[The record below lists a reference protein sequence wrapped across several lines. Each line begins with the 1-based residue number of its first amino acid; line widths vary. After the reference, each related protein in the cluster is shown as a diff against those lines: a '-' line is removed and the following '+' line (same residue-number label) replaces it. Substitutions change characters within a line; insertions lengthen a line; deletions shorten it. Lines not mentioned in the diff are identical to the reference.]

1 MPDAAPGMAL
11 QTLLRNAKTS
21 ALREVIGPSIADTLQ
36 ALDPGLGSGTRFGE
50 LAADLVEPSEALR
63 DPEMRDRIIRMLPLR
78 KARELGG
85 HLGAKDGRTL
95 YDDLCT
101 AAKNPAAL
109 SVLHSFFGVVRDV
122 RAPAASLPDTM
133 KASAGY
139 ALFDHQRTAAERVV
153 RALVDAPR
161 KVILHMPTGAGKTR
175 TAMHVV
181 AEHLRQREPT
191 VVCWLAQNA
200 ELLEQAADEFE
211 SAWRFLGNRATGL
224 VRFWGQRRP
233 DVLDIRDGVIV
244 AGLAKMS
251 ALDNRD
257 PATLLRLADRV
268 SLTIIDEAHQAI
280 APTYAAVLTALYS
293 KRPQNALLGLTATPG
308 RSWSDIG
315 EDRRLSEYFDG
326 RKVTLEAEGYDDP
339 VTFLIDRKYL
349 ARPIFRTLDSGA
361 GLKLGENDVNALS
374 TAIDVPERIL
384 ESLGTDIQRNLK
396 ILSGVEDLMTRHR
409 RVIVFAPSV
418 GNARMLAAILSMRGH
433 EAFIVTGQSGSAERE
448 RVVRRFKSRENR
460 AMVVVNYGVLTTG
473 FDAPATSAAVIARPT
488 RSLVLYSQMVGR
500 ATRGTL
506 AGGNDEAE
514 IVTVADPHLPG
525 FGSVADAFRNWED
538 VWDEPDESS

>member
-1 MPDAAPGMAL
+1 MTETTDTSSTAPGIAL
-11 QTLLRNAKTS
+11 QALLRNAKTS
-21 ALREVIGPSIADTLQ
+21 ALREVIGPSIVDTLRG
-36 ALDPGLGSGTRFGE
+36 LDPELDSGTRLGE
-50 LAADLVEPSEALR
+50 LAASLVEPSEALR
-63 DPEMRDRIIRMLPLR
+63 DPEMRNRIIRMLPLP

-101 AAKNPAAL
+101 AAGDPAAL
-109 SVLHSFFGVVRDV
+109 AVLYSFFGVVRDV
-122 RAPAASLPDTM
+122 RAPADTSPDAM
-133 KASAGY
+133 KAVAGY
-139 ALFDHQRTAAERVV
+139 ALFDHQRAAAERVV
-153 RALVDAPR
+153 HALGNAPR

-181 AEHLRQREPT
+181 AEHLRRHEPT

-200 ELLEQAADEFE
+200 ELLDQAADEFE
-211 SAWRFLGNRATGL
+211 NAWRFLGNRETGL
-224 VRFWGQRRP
+224 VRFWGHRRP
-233 DVLDIRDGVIV
+233 DVLDIQDGVIV
-244 AGLAKMS
+244 SGLAKMS

-280 APTYAAVLTALYS
+280 APTYAAILTALYS
-293 KRPQNALLGLTATPG
+293 KRPHNALLGLTATPG

-315 EDRRLSEYFDG
+315 EDRKLSDYFDG
-326 RKVTLEAEGYDDP
+326 RKVTLEVEGYDDP
-339 VTFLIDRKYL
+339 VSFLIDQKYL
-349 ARPIFRTLDSGA
+349 ARPIFRTLNSDA
-361 GLKLGENDVNALS
+361 GLKLSENDVNALS
-374 TAIDVPERIL
+374 SAIDVPEQIL
-384 ESLGTDIQRNLK
+384 ERLGTDTQRNLK
-396 ILSGVEDLMTRHR
+396 ILSAVEDLMTRHR

-418 GNARMLAAILSMRGH
+418 ENARMLTAILSIRGH
-433 EAFIVTGQSGSAERE
+433 EAFVVTGQSNTAERE
-448 RVVRRFKSRENR
+448 RIIRRFKSKDNR

-500 ATRGTL
+500 ATRGTR

-514 IVTVADPHLPG
+514 IVTVVDPHLPG
-525 FGSVADAFRNWED
+525 FGSVADAL
-538 VWDEPDESS
+538 